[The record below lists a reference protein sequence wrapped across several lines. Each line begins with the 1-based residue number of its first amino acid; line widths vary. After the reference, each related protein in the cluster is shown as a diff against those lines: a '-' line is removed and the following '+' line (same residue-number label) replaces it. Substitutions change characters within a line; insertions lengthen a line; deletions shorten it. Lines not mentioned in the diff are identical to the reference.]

1 MTEPDPIPDLV
12 QARFGPALGP
22 PWAGFGHAQ
31 GVLSA
36 RHGPADV
43 TGLARLLDR
52 RSCRDYAE
60 REVPEGLVRLLLAA
74 GLSAPTKSDL
84 QQADVVW
91 VRDDALRGEILEGIG
106 GAGWIARAPVFL
118 VVCANGARFA
128 ALFEGGEF
136 PNDHFDALFNAT
148 VDAAVV
154 LEGLVAAATLAG
166 LGTCPIS
173 QIRNRAERI
182 SGLLGLPDRVFPVA
196 GLCIGYVE
204 TEAPIS
210 PRLDLGITVHTDRYD
225 RDAFARL
232 GPAYDARRIAEAPY
246 RRQRDPDRF
255 GTARSYGWSEDKRRQ
270 YAAPQRADFGA
281 FLRGRG
287 FSFE

>member
-1 MTEPDPIPDLV
+1 MTLPDRIRDLI
-12 QARFGPALGP
+12 QARFGPASGSLR
-22 PWAGFGHAQ
+22 AGFGHDL
-31 GVLSA
+31 GGLPA
-36 RHGPADV
+36 RHEGADYG
-43 TGLARLLDR
+43 GLARLLER
-52 RSCRDYAE
+52 RSCRDYAA
-60 REVPEGLVRLLLAA
+60 REVPEDLVRVILAA

-91 VRDDALRGEILEGIG
+91 VRDDALRAEVLEGIG
-106 GAGWIARAPVFL
+106 GAEWIARVPVFM

-128 ALFEGGEF
+128 SLFEGGDF

-154 LEGLVAAATLAG
+154 LEGLVAAAALAG

-182 SGLLGLPDRVFPVA
+182 GGLLDLPDRVFPVA
-196 GLCIGYVE
+196 GLCLGYAAS
-204 TEAPIS
+204 EAPIS
-210 PRLDLGITVHTDRYD
+210 PRLDLGITVHEDRYD
-225 RDAFARL
+225 GDAFARL

-246 RRQRDPDRF
+246 ARQRAPERF
-255 GTARSYGWSEDKRRQ
+255 GVAETYGWREDKRRQ
-270 YAAPQRADFGA
+270 YADPQRADFGA
-281 FLRGRG
+281 YLRAIG

>member
-1 MTEPDPIPDLV
+1 MTEPDRIPDLI
-12 QARFGPALGP
+12 QARFGPASVPL
-22 PWAGFGHAQ
+22 WAGFGDDL
-31 GVLSA
+31 GGLSA
-36 RHGPADV
+36 RPGGADLA
-43 TGLARLLDR
+43 GLARLLDR

-60 REVPEGLVRLLLAA
+60 RDVAEEMVRLILAA

-91 VRDDALRGEILEGIG
+91 VRDDALRGEVLEGIG
-106 GAGWIARAPVFL
+106 GADWIARAPVFL

-128 ALFEGGEF
+128 SLFEGEDF

-154 LEGLVAAATLAG
+154 LEGLVAAAALAG

-182 SGLLGLPDRVFPVA
+182 SGLLDLPDRVFPVA
-196 GLCIGYVE
+196 GLCMGYAAE
-204 TEAPIS
+204 EAAIS
-210 PRLDLGITVHTDRYD
+210 PRLDLDITVHEDRYD

-232 GPAYDARRIAEAPY
+232 DPAHDARRIADAPY
-246 RRQRDPDRF
+246 ARQRDPDRF
-255 GTARSYGWSEDKRRQ
+255 GIAETYGWREDKRRQ
-270 YAAPQRADFGA
+270 YAVPQRADFGA